1 MQTGVPG
8 IRYLTKVSRG
18 KKITEYYIIEVGA
31 IPSLQTSPKR
41 FYVGTANT
49 TTRRRFESAWRKAVQ
64 LRYQLV
70 EQVKQRA

>member
-1 MQTGVPG
+1 MQTGIPG
-8 IRYLTKVSRG
+8 IRYLRKVSRG
-18 KKITEYYIIEVGA
+18 KKITEYYIEVGA

-49 TTRRRFESAWRKAVQ
+49 ITRTRFESAWRKAIQ